1 MSRLKEDQGP
11 KALAHTATQT
21 TLKCPPPLVVSN
33 HSVLPWITSCLLIS
47 LAVIFFKI
55 CNWRRKQRLLVK
67 VKFLSRSGDEAET
80 TTTATVTRHFRQK
93 RWTFNKQQL
102 YPSITVNFF
111 SITTMHDYLR
121 RAARH
126 ADEFSFLFLELD
138 RGLYALNF
146 RTICLQL
153 QIKLSSFPWYSAG
166 SCLALKNWASGKTGS
181 GVWNNA
187 NSLR

>member
-11 KALAHTATQT
+11 KALAHPTTQT
-21 TLKCPPPLVVSN
+21 TLKCPPVVSN

-55 CNWRRKQRLLVK
+55 YNWWRKQRLLVK
-67 VKFLSRSGDEAET
+67 WSFCRFLVMKLKQLRRRLWRDISVKKGE
-80 TTTATVTRHFRQK
+80 
-93 RWTFNKQQL
+93 
-102 YPSITVNFF
+102 PSITVNFF
-111 SITTMHDYLR
+111 SITTMHDYLW
-121 RAARH
+121 RASRH

-153 QIKLSSFPWYSAG
+153 QIKLPSFPWYSAG
-166 SCLALKNWASGKTGS
+166 PFLALKNWASWKTGN

-187 NSLR
+187 NSLWK